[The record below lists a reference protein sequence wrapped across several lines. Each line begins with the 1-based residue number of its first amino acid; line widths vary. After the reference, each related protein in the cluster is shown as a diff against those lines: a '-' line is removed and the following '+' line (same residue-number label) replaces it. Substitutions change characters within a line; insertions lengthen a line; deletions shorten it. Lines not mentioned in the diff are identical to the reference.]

1 MLAQMIA
8 FLRQTLGDDYIKQFD
23 VRILRQQ
30 TQEISLAGTTPS
42 TALKYLLPYDNILQD
57 ALIVDIRVPVATTP
71 TTQFAPSGRPLAP
84 TRNAYLTLIHNNEEI
99 VQSLPLQLL
108 SSAASD
114 GTTYYQGNSMPYTLG
129 PLRIDTQQKSYV
141 QFGDVT
147 GVANTQSLLLNIMY
161 FRKGGC

>member
-8 FLRQTLGDDYIKQFD
+8 FLRQTLGDDFIKQFD
-23 VRILRQQ
+23 VTILRQL
-30 TQEISLAGTTPS
+30 TQEIQITATPA
-42 TALKYLLPYDNILQD
+42 TNVKYLLPYDNILDQ

-71 TTQFAPSGRPLAP
+71 ATQFAPSGRPLAP
-84 TRNAYLTLIHNNEEI
+84 TRNAYLTLLHNNEEI

-114 GTTYYQGNSMPYTLG
+114 GTTFFQGNSMPYTLG

-141 QFGDVT
+141 QFGEVT
-147 GVANTQSLLLNIMY
+147 GVTNAQSLLLNIMY
-161 FRKGGC
+161 FKKGGC